1 MKLKMEDAWELLL
14 PKMMLDAKQCNE
26 RLMQNLGGVICV
38 SRQNV
43 RRSQVDDYRLKRI
56 ETLRR
61 WHEQGLSLTEI
72 RAKTG
77 DSIGYVEEL
86 LREGGIT
93 YEDE

>member
-1 MKLKMEDAWELLL
+1 ML
-14 PKMMLDAKQCNE
+14 PRMMLDAKECNE

-43 RRSQVDDYRLKRI
+43 RRSQVDEYRLKRI

-61 WHEQGLSLTEI
+61 WHEKGLTLAEI

-77 DSIGYVEEL
+77 DSLENIKQL
-86 LREGGIT
+86 LIEGGIT
-93 YEDE
+93 WR

>member
-1 MKLKMEDAWELLL
+1 MEQAWELLL
-14 PKMMLDAKQCNE
+14 PQMMLDAQKCNE

-43 RRSQVDDYRLKRI
+43 RRSQIDEYRQRRI

-61 WHEQGLSLTEI
+61 WHERGLTLAEI

-77 DSIGYVEEL
+77 DSLENIKQL
-86 LREGGIT
+86 LTEGGIKWR
-93 YEDE
+93 